1 MASNELRNKTELTSV
16 TGDEWVYAQDNLPPY
31 TVKKVQIDTI
41 AAYAGAG
48 EIVGKTSSYVI
59 TDTDGV
65 KRVEVDTTAGDV
77 TITLPLLANNIGR
90 RIEIA
95 NVKGGTNKVIIS
107 PNATDANKLSSDA
120 LDVIWLS
127 KVGDYAIFQASSTS
141 GYWEIV
147 GESITSQLRLNT
159 YAGYGSTD
167 NKIMRFT
174 NVVENVGNMF
184 SENHVSGYNSNA
196 EGLKLTINRSGKY
209 AISYTLTS
217 GSSAAVYGGLSLNS
231 SELTTNVDTITTA
244 DRVCMVFGPSG
255 NYTIFTSWTGYLEK
269 NDFICPHS
277 RGVAIGATATS
288 QPTITCSYLGQ

>member
-16 TGDEWVYAQDNLPPY
+16 TGDEWVYVQDNLTPF

-59 TDTDGV
+59 TDTDAA
-65 KRVEVDTTAGDV
+65 KRVEVDTTAGDI
-77 TITLPLLANNIGR
+77 TITLPLLANNTGR
-90 RIEIA
+90 RIEIS

-120 LDVIWLS
+120 LDVIWLT

-174 NVVENVGNMF
+174 NSVENVGNMF
-184 SENHVSGYNSNA
+184 SENHSTGYNSNA
-196 EGLKLTINRSGKY
+196 EGLEIMINRSGKY
-209 AISYTLTS
+209 ELSFSCGGPVGGMNL
-217 GSSAAVYGGLSLNS
+217 GLSLNS
-231 SELTTNVDTITTA
+231 SQKTTAIDSISIADILKYTLTTTTGISSCTLVLYFTKGDIICFHA
-244 DRVCMVFGPSG
+244 DSG
-255 NYTIFTSWTGYLEK
+255 IPAVS
-269 NDFICPHS
+269 S
-277 RGVAIGATATS
+277 RCFAEV
-288 QPTITCSYLGQ
+288 SYLGQ